1 VRSVGRRSPLSAAT
15 DCAYVAAV
23 NTQLGPGG
31 SGLQV
36 ASLTWRCNV
45 SNTTTATDV
54 AVIDP
59 AFSAAA
65 RYPLAAFLAGSR
77 GLSREA

>member
-1 VRSVGRRSPLSAAT
+1 
-15 DCAYVAAV
+15 
-23 NTQLGPGG
+23 
-31 SGLQV
+31 
-36 ASLTWRCNV
+36 V

-59 AFSAAA
+59 AFSDAA